1 MRSVQTMK
9 AVITVVGKDRVGI
22 IAGVS
27 AALAENGVNILDI
40 SQTILQDYF
49 TMIMLVELDPERHA
63 LAEIAEKL
71 NTIGESL
78 GVQIRVQHDAIFTA
92 MHRV

>member
-1 MRSVQTMK
+1 MK
-9 AVITVVGKDRVGI
+9 VVITVVGKDRVGI

-27 AALAENGVNILDI
+27 TCLAGNEVNILDI

-49 TMIMLVELDPERHA
+49 TMIMLAEMDGERISIPELS
-63 LAEIAEKL
+63 EKL
-71 NTIGESL
+71 GAVGQRL
-78 GVQIRVQHDAIFTA
+78 GVQVRVQHEEIFTA